1 MGECEIEEGEA
12 CDYMDNDDRN
22 IDIDVALSYID
33 DRIQDI
39 LGQYQKDFEGGV
51 SADTLGA
58 RFGGYGT
65 FLPTY
70 QRSPSIRSNPVAQHK
85 VQSHGIQASSLDDQL
100 VEGALQNSTGSISE
114 TVSARPEAASR
125 SAFPLRVAKP
135 FPEDR
140 LVKPQR
146 SRECV
151 SGYEPQKGPVNPSNQ
166 KMLKVRFK
174 VGSDN
179 CLPELKTSAIYSN
192 LGLDMSPSSSSE
204 DTDSPSE
211 CERDFPDS
219 LEEHIYSP
227 SYIVRIMTSSLIPSG
242 AILSPLHD
250 CLLNLSEKRFLDHKR
265 TVPVKEFSAMQ
276 ADEKVLVNRQKKP
289 ANRSDRL
296 EVKNEHCDDPTNS
309 FSACSK
315 NESSMETSKGNH
327 TLFDA
332 GNHPPESKTT
342 KVGKAAVRTGTIFR
356 ANLSGAMKELF
367 SQKACK
373 IHEVSAKAT
382 LTGKVQ
388 KDKKLGCAPRDDGSE
403 GDKSHALFKDNY
415 MPEGMRKCGDGT
427 LDPTK
432 HKFKKKKSSHL
443 QDEMKVP
450 HGKQPSTGKKKPKGS
465 KNDYSSTAGTSNN
478 SMLIRL
484 TAEPKEKIFQKICKG
499 DDALLEDLRKVKVK
513 HTVSIGD
520 RKARG
525 NEFRSCL
532 LGTSVEDETE
542 DNTLEV
548 PEKEPLAFRN
558 KSNVNSG
565 DKKTSFVST
574 SKENLRGDIN
584 DVAPL
589 ARPLPTEVPTFL
601 IQEDWVCCDKCHKW
615 RLLPY
620 GTNPNQLPQKWLCS
634 MLDWL
639 PGMNHCTFS
648 EEETT
653 DALHAL
659 YRLPVAGNHCD
670 QLSHSV
676 SAESSITLVN
686 TLHDLDQNPQDPS
699 FSGGKKK
706 LEMKEVSHPAQ
717 YSVNKKQ
724 LNSTMKNEQVF
735 IERSLHNRS
744 LSSLETKLQKRLGD
758 VQPQKFKSMKEADQ
772 EGFKHSK
779 KARMEGMQYAVEDHN
794 TGGISKK
801 EMGSNNKKYSSC
813 IDVRYLS
820 KDSTSLNVKKHEF
833 QKTMVTEDLDPMG
846 IEGKKRK
853 SKDWM
858 NNQIHPGNH
867 SGNGQDNSI
876 SVEET
881 SWSECRKER
890 HSRKCKY
897 EEKDSSTSKGVCK
910 LFGKEKIN
918 YSSQSTVD
926 GKNSERRDLS
936 DGLQWMAATSS
947 SSLISS
953 TCKVKINFQDFK
965 DSPVE
970 SVCSSPLKISKRVSP
985 RSFSGNHGST
995 DVGFCHFSDQT
1006 KCLEG
1011 ESVGV
1016 SNWSETLRKENAPV
1030 VALIKEKSRDIYRH
1044 NDDKVEEKN
1053 PGQKVSSFKSL
1064 NNSTREDDQFGR
1076 EGYDAT
1082 LRKMDAV
1089 SQKDCKSSVWHN
1101 ALQNHNNSEF
1111 LDLFPSDT
1119 INQVENSAGR
1129 QQSLDFLMFGNK
1141 KENQCWKS
1149 RESDALEAPRQLGKD
1164 DGQNG
1169 AQDVMRRHHLL
1180 DASNILASH
1189 HLRNDFFSQVAN
1201 DALEGVKDLKQLAD
1215 PLQISASGLQIA
1227 ELFFQAA
1234 LKFLHGASLFNP
1246 DNNSTNNGNM
1256 TSAEMY
1262 SHAAKLCEYCASEFE
1277 RCNDLASAFLAH
1289 KCIEVA
1295 YMRMVYSNDRTASRD
1310 RCELQRALQRVC
1322 PVKSPS
1328 SSESDVENLNSEVKV
1343 EKRHITKDVG
1353 CSEAARD
1360 HVIPARNQHNFV
1372 RLLNFTED
1380 VNLAMEALRK
1390 SQASFAAAEI
1400 ILTETGNSEGVS
1412 SIKKVLDMGFHDV
1425 EGLLQLVHLAIESL
1439 RKTP

>member
-1 MGECEIEEGEA
+1 MGEGEIEEGEA
-12 CDYMDNDDRN
+12 CDYTNNDDRN

-70 QRSPSIRSNPVAQHK
+70 QRSPSIWSNPVAQQK
-85 VQSHGIQASSLDDQL
+85 VQSQGIQASSHDDQL
-100 VEGALQNSTGSISE
+100 AEGAMQNSTVSIRE

-135 FPEDR
+135 LPEDR

-146 SRECV
+146 SREFI
-151 SGYEPQKGPVNPSNQ
+151 SDFEPLKGPGNPSNQ
-166 KMLKVRFK
+166 KVLKVRIK

-227 SYIVRIMTSSLIPSG
+227 SCIVRIMTSSPIPSG
-242 AILSPLHD
+242 AMLSPLRD
-250 CLLNLSEKRFLDHKR
+250 YFLNLSEQGFLDHKR
-265 TVPVKEFSAMQ
+265 TVPVQECSAMQ
-276 ADEKVLVNRQKKP
+276 AGEKVLVDKQKKP
-289 ANRSDRL
+289 GDRSDRL
-296 EVKNEHCDDPTNS
+296 ELKNEHCNDPTNS

-315 NESSMETSKGNH
+315 NESRMETSKGNH
-327 TLFDA
+327 MLSDA

-342 KVGKAAVRTGTIFR
+342 KVGKVAVRTGIIFR
-356 ANLSGAMKELF
+356 ANLSGAKKELF

-388 KDKKLGCAPRDDGSE
+388 KDKKLGCEPRDNGRK
-403 GDKSHALFKDNY
+403 GDKSLALFKDNY
-415 MPEGMRKCGDGT
+415 MPEEMRKCGDRT
-427 LDPTK
+427 LDLTK
-432 HKFKKKKSSHL
+432 QEFEKKKATHL
-443 QDEMKVP
+443 QVDMKVS
-450 HGKQPSTGKKKPKGS
+450 HGGKQLSTGKKKSKES
-465 KNDYSSTAGTSNN
+465 KNDYSSTAGTSKN
-478 SMLIRL
+478 SMRIRL
-484 TAEPKEKIFQKICKG
+484 SAAPKEKIFQKSCKG
-499 DDALLEDLRKVKVK
+499 DNALLEDLRKVKVK
-513 HTVSIGD
+513 HTVSVSD

-525 NEFRSCL
+525 NDSRSCL
-532 LGTSVEDETE
+532 LGTSVEDETK

-558 KSNVNSG
+558 NSKVSSG
-565 DKKTSFVST
+565 DKKSSFVST
-574 SKENLRGDIN
+574 SKESLRGDIN

-589 ARPLPTEVPTFL
+589 AGPLPTEVPTFL
-601 IQEDWVCCDKCHKW
+601 IEEDWVCCDKCHKW

-659 YRLPVAGNHCD
+659 YRLPVAGNHGD

-706 LEMKEVSHPAQ
+706 LEMKEVSHTAQ
-717 YSVNKKQ
+717 YSVNKKR

-735 IERSLHNRS
+735 IERRSLHNRS
-744 LSSLETKLQKRLGD
+744 LSSLETKLEKRLGD
-758 VQPQKFKSMKEADQ
+758 VQPQKFKSMREADQ
-772 EGFKHSK
+772 EDFKLSK

-801 EMGSNNKKYSSC
+801 EMGSNNKKYSSYR
-813 IDVRYLS
+813 DVRYLS
-820 KDSTSLNVKKHEF
+820 KDSTILNVEKHQF

-858 NNQIHPGNH
+858 NSQIYPGNH

-881 SWSECRKER
+881 GWSECRKER

-897 EEKDSSTSKGVCK
+897 EGKVSSASKGVCK

-918 YSSQSTVD
+918 YLSQSTVD
-926 GKNSERRDLS
+926 AKNSEIRDLR
-936 DGLQWMAATSS
+936 DGLQCTEATSS

-953 TCKVKINFQDFK
+953 TCKVKINFPDVK
-965 DSPVE
+965 GSPVE
-970 SVCSSPLKISKRVSP
+970 SVCSSPLKISNRVSP
-985 RSFSGNHGST
+985 RSFSGNHGCT
-995 DVGFCHFSDQT
+995 DVGFCHFSGQT

-1030 VALIKEKSRDIYRH
+1030 VAPIKEKSRDIYRH
-1044 NDDKVEEKN
+1044 TDDKVEKKFT
-1053 PGQKVSSFKSL
+1053 GQKVSSIKSL

-1076 EGYDAT
+1076 EGYEAT
-1082 LRKMDAV
+1082 FRKMDGAF
-1089 SQKDCKSSVWHN
+1089 QKDCKS
-1101 ALQNHNNSEF
+1101 
-1111 LDLFPSDT
+1111 
-1119 INQVENSAGR
+1119 GR
-1129 QQSLDFLMFGNK
+1129 HKSLDFLFFGNK

-1149 RESDALEAPRQLGKD
+1149 RESDALEVDGSSCDGLGRAPRQLGKD

-1169 AQDVMRRHHLL
+1169 IDDVMRRHPLL
-1180 DASNILASH
+1180 AASNILASN

-1201 DALEGVKDLKQLAD
+1201 DALEGAKDLKHSAD

-1246 DNNSTNNGNM
+1246 NNNNSTNNGNM
-1256 TSAEMY
+1256 TLAEMY
-1262 SHAAKLCEYCASEFE
+1262 GHAAKLCEYCASEFE
-1277 RCNDLASAFLAH
+1277 RCNDLASAFLAR

-1295 YMRMVYSNDRTASRD
+1295 YMRVVYSNDLTASRD
-1310 RCELQRALQRVC
+1310 RYELQTVLQRVSA
-1322 PVKSPS
+1322 VESPS
-1328 SSESDVENLNSEVKV
+1328 SSDSDVENLNSEVKV
-1343 EKRHITKDVG
+1343 GKRQITKDVG
-1353 CSEAARD
+1353 CSEATRD
-1360 HVIPARNQHNFV
+1360 HVIPARNQPNFV
-1372 RLLNFTED
+1372 RLLNFAED

-1390 SQASFAAAEI
+1390 SQAAFAAAEI
-1400 ILTETGNSEGVS
+1400 ILAETGNMEGIS

-1425 EGLLQLVHLAIESL
+1425 EGLLQLVRFAIESL